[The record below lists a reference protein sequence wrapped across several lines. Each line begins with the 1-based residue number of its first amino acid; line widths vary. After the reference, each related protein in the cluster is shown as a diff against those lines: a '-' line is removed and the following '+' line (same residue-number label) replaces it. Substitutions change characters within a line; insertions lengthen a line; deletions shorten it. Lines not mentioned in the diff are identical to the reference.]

1 MLDKFSKCKSK
12 SSFTNSVQN
21 NIVFYNISTLICD
34 PCSHSKNSVFSPFQA
49 MASLAVIHRPLDST
63 KNYLPAGFTSEKKV
77 PTFFPSTISVM
88 TCPDTFGWVPLAI
101 TTEVPP
107 CKAQR
112 AAFT

>member
-1 MLDKFSKCKSK
+1 MDFVI
-12 SSFTNSVQN
+12 SVPRRQ
-21 NIVFYNISTLICD
+21 LGLQ
-34 PCSHSKNSVFSPFQA
+34 SHLGMVWLPI
-49 MASLAVIHRPLDST
+49 IHKPWDST